1 MTFPADTT
9 KPKKPLPSKPTP
21 PYSPA
26 VAANSAAG
34 FGDPINHRRTSA
46 ASNHVGAFF
55 VPAGL
60 SMAAVRGIPSGMP
73 GSFGYRFAN
82 LRTAA
87 THSFGDDLWRF
98 LLTKGISIM
107 TKETAVTTLQPFDT
121 LDSLPLFSVNA
132 GVPVEDA
139 LERATDLMAYAE
151 ALAAADALVNKT
163 QERALI
169 QHLSEMAKALTKAC
183 QQKAA

>member
-1 MTFPADTT
+1 
-9 KPKKPLPSKPTP
+9 LRS
-21 PYSPA
+21 
-26 VAANSAAG
+26 
-34 FGDPINHRRTSA
+34 
-46 ASNHVGAFF
+46 F
-55 VPAGL
+55 V
-60 SMAAVRGIPSGMP
+60 
-73 GSFGYRFAN
+73 RFAN

-87 THSFGDDLWRF
+87 TLRLATSDGSLSNYRKAITMND
-98 LLTKGISIM
+98 KSN
-107 TKETAVTTLQPFDT
+107 VTTTQPFDT